1 MGRVGRKGRVGR
13 SSSDLDQYYTRPEVA
28 RRCVDRLNELL
39 ALTGEPAQTGELAQM
54 GAPPGFFF
62 VEPSAGAG
70 AFYDCLPAGRRL
82 GLDICPPAERS
93 DILCQDFLEW
103 EPAGLGKPAGLGNL
117 APPPQIAPPSPDKV
131 VVVGNPPFGSRGRT
145 AVAFFCAAARFA
157 ATIAFVLPV
166 SFRKFHIH
174 KQLPDDYRWV
184 SSLDLP
190 ADAFELPDKSNY
202 RVNAEFQ
209 IWSTLDAFT
218 DDHRLRQPPAISH
231 RDFELRQYNN
241 TAQALKVFDQEFDFA
256 VPCQGYQDYTRR
268 ETDSTSC
275 EKHKQ
280 WMLFKANN
288 PRALAVLREMDF
300 EELAFKVA
308 TVTPGFRK
316 NDVVA
321 QYQNHVSR

>member
-1 MGRVGRKGRVGR
+1 MGCP
-13 SSSDLDQYYTRPEVA
+13 SSGLDQYYTRPETA
-28 RRCVDRLNELL
+28 SRCVEQLNELL
-39 ALTGEPAQTGELAQM
+39 AEAGELTE
-54 GAPPGFFF
+54 FFF
-62 VEPSAGAG
+62 LEPSAGAG
-70 AFYDCLPAGRRL
+70 AFYDCLPVGRRL
-82 GLDICPPAERS
+82 GLDICPSPARS
-93 DILCQDFLEW
+93 DILRQDFLEW
-103 EPAGLGKPAGLGNL
+103 VPAGLGEPGL
-117 APPPQIAPPSPDKV
+117 ASPDKV

-174 KQLPDDYRWV
+174 KQLPQSYRWV

-190 ADAFELPDKSNY
+190 ADAFELPDRTRY
-202 RVNAEFQ
+202 RINAEFQ
-209 IWSTLDAFT
+209 IWSTLDAFGA
-218 DDHRLRQPPAISH
+218 DLRLRQPPAISH
-231 RDFELRQYNN
+231 RDFEMRQYNN

-268 ETDSTSC
+268 ETDSTNC
-275 EKHKQ
+275 ERHKQ
-280 WMLFKANN
+280 WMLFKASN
-288 PRALAVLREMDF
+288 PRVLAVLREMDF

-321 QYQNHVSR
+321 QYQSHVSR

>member
-1 MGRVGRKGRVGR
+1 MGRA
-13 SSSDLDQYYTRPEVA
+13 SSGLDQYYTRPETA
-28 RRCVDRLNELL
+28 RRCVQRLNELL
-39 ALTGEPAQTGELAQM
+39 TEVGEPD
-54 GAPPGFFF
+54 GFFF

-82 GLDICPPAERS
+82 GLDICPPAARA
-93 DILCQDFLEW
+93 DILRQDFLEW
-103 EPAGLGKPAGLGNL
+103 EPAGMAPPGTEPAGM
-117 APPPQIAPPSPDKV
+117 AHPDKIV
-131 VVVGNPPFGSRGRT
+131 AVGNPPFGNRGRT

-174 KQLPDDYRWV
+174 KQLPDGYRWV

-190 ADAFELPDKSNY
+190 ADAFELPDKTGY

-209 IWSTLDAFT
+209 IWSTLAAFAT
-218 DDHRLRQPPAISH
+218 DRRLCQPPAISH

-241 TAQALKVFDQEFDFA
+241 TAQALKVFEQEFDFA
-256 VPCQGYQDYTRR
+256 VPCQGYQDYSRR
-268 ETDSTSC
+268 ETDSKNC
-275 EKHKQ
+275 ERHKQ

-288 PRALAVLREMDF
+288 PRALAVLRKMDF
-300 EELAFKVA
+300 EGLAFKVA

-321 QYQNHVSR
+321 EYQNHVSR